1 MRYAY
6 LNHRI
11 TYPVFKS
18 ARRKRSDVDIFPI
31 SLKLQQQPCLLV
43 GGGKIAYRKAQLL
56 ATAGAVLDVLAPEI
70 EPNLLALVEA
80 TGGQY
85 YADNFIASFQLNTY
99 RLVIAATNDAQ
110 VNKQVFERC
119 ETLNVLVNSV
129 DDPPH
134 CRFMVPA
141 IIDRSPLVVSVATNG
156 TSPVLSRQIRTQLEA
171 SIPHGMG
178 KLAEFS
184 GKWRNIVKNKIINP
198 DERRVFWE
206 NLYASPLKEQV
217 FNDNIAQADQFIE
230 TALSAWVMPKGE
242 VYLVGAGP
250 GDPELLTL
258 KALRLMQQADI
269 VIYDRLVSP
278 AILNLCRRDADK
290 IYVGKARSNHSV
302 PQEGINALLVKYAQQ
317 GKRVCRLKG
326 GDPFIFGRGGEE
338 IQQLAEAKISFQ
350 VVPGITAASGCA
362 AYAGIP
368 LTHRDY
374 AQSVRFLTGH
384 LKEGSPELPWSEL
397 VYENQTLVLYM
408 GLVGLAHI
416 CEKLIAHGQRPSM
429 PVALISKGTTPEQ
442 QVVVSTL
449 ADIAEKVVQ
458 HQIVAPTLTII
469 GEVVHLREQLQWQSC
484 P

>member
-1 MRYAY
+1 M
-6 LNHRI
+6 
-11 TYPVFKS
+11 
-18 ARRKRSDVDIFPI
+18 DIFPI
-31 SLKLQQQPCLLV
+31 SLKLQQQPCLIV
-43 GGGKIAYRKAQLL
+43 GGGHIAYRKAVLL
-56 ATAGAVLDVLAPEI
+56 AKAGAVIHVIAPEI
-70 EPNLLALVEA
+70 ESSLLEIVVASQ
-80 TGGQY
+80 GQY
-85 YADNFIASFQLNTY
+85 IQAPFSVDIPLRHY
-99 RLVIAATNDAQ
+99 RLVIAATNDKAT
-110 VNKQVFERC
+110 NIQVFEAC
-119 ETLNVLVNSV
+119 EAEKILVNSV

-141 IIDRSPLVVSVATNG
+141 IIDRSPLVVSIATNG

-184 GKWRNIVKNKIINP
+184 GKWRAVVKSKIENP
-198 DERRVFWE
+198 DERRIFWE
-206 NLYASPLKEQV
+206 DLYASPLKEQV
-217 FNDNIAQADQFIE
+217 FNDNVAEADRLIE
-230 TALSAWVMPKGE
+230 QALSEWQKPKGE

-258 KALRLMQQADI
+258 KALRLMQQADV

-278 AILNLCRRDADK
+278 AIMELCRRDAEK

-302 PQEGINALLVKYAQQ
+302 PQEGINALLVEYASQ

-338 IQQLAEAKISFQ
+338 IQELFAAGVAFQ
-350 VVPGITAASGCA
+350 VVPGITAASGCS

-384 LKEGSPELPWSEL
+384 LKEGSPELPWKEL

-408 GLVGLAHI
+408 GLVGLEKI
-416 CEKLIAHGQRPSM
+416 CEKLIEYGQRPNM

-442 QVVVSTL
+442 KVVIGTL
-449 ADIAEKVVQ
+449 ADIASKVENNHIQ
-458 HQIVAPTLTII
+458 APTLTII
-469 GEVVHLREQLQWQSC
+469 GEVVSLREQLQWL
-484 P
+484 